1 LPESRPKSR
10 VVQLLATGGTIASR
24 ASAAGRDASVLAAEL
39 LASVGDLHPS
49 IQVRTAD
56 CGTKGSYAFTTADL
70 LALARRV
77 REALADDVDGVV
89 VTHGTDVM
97 EESVFLLGLIHDDP
111 RPVVFTGAQRPFDD
125 PAADGPANLRDAL
138 VAAASRHARDLGPL
152 LVFDGYAY
160 PARGVRKVE
169 TLSAHAFAAPGR
181 GPVLRL
187 ADGRLWPLARP
198 VRAQPLPLDLD
209 REELPRVD
217 VISAYPGADGTLLR
231 ASLAAGAA
239 GVVIAALGAGNA
251 GPELVAAAAEAS
263 AQSVPVLVCSRVG
276 SGPVLALYAGG
287 GAALQQAGA
296 LFGQDLSPWQ
306 ARLLLS
312 VACAVAPD
320 DPLALVSSW
329 LGS

>member
-1 LPESRPKSR
+1 LPEPKA
-10 VVQLLATGGTIASR
+10 VVHLLATGGTIASR
-24 ASAAGRDASVLAAEL
+24 AGTSGRSASVLAAEL
-39 LASVGDLHPS
+39 VASVPDLDPG
-49 IQVRTAD
+49 IDVRATD

-77 REALADDVDGVV
+77 RDTWSDEVAGVV
-89 VTHGTDVM
+89 ITHGTDVM
-97 EESVFLLGLIHDDP
+97 EESIFLLDLVHDDP
-111 RPVVFTGAQRPFDD
+111 RPVVITGAQRPFDD
-125 PAADGPANLRDAL
+125 PAPDGPANLRDAI
-138 VAAASRHARDLGPL
+138 VAAASPHSRGLGAVL
-152 LVFDGYAY
+152 MFDGFGY

-181 GPVLRL
+181 GPVLRV
-187 ADGRLWPLARP
+187 ADGRLWPLAQP
-198 VRAQPLPLDLD
+198 VRSAPLPLDLD
-209 REELPRVD
+209 LERLPRVY

-251 GPELVAAAAEAS
+251 GPELVEAAAEAA

-287 GAALQQAGA
+287 GAALQTAGA

-306 ARLLLS
+306 SRLLLAA
-312 VACAVAPD
+312 ACAVAPD
-320 DPLALVSSW
+320 DPLVVARAW
-329 LGS
+329 LEP